1 MKSDGILPE
10 ILATINYKKIIKTRW
25 KSLFQIKIGHFLC
38 LLINNSVRWIFGGGK
53 NPLKSDE
60 KWNFISETVRERRN
74 LLTYLLE
81 ALNNLFKG
89 KNTSKLDEIKKNLSN
104 FLKYAKIH
112 NFQNKIV

>member
-1 MKSDGILPE
+1 
-10 ILATINYKKIIKTRW
+10 
-25 KSLFQIKIGHFLC
+25 
-38 LLINNSVRWIFGGGK
+38 
-53 NPLKSDE
+53 
-60 KWNFISETVRERRN
+60 
-74 LLTYLLE
+74 LTYLLE